1 MGLTYY
7 TTGKEIFVNNFS
19 FLKLWQLL
27 TGANLMFLLLD
38 VCLPAWD
45 FTNDLMITTKY
56 WMNASFDWVK
66 SFDRIISWWNEI
78 LSKDVYLLNLNLNK
92 KTLYICKYLKLQYWN
107 IFFVLEWICRVYSAD
122 RKQSNYIFFIFQLNL
137 KLSLAWNLTKN
148 T

>member
-1 MGLTYY
+1 MYYHKHVYVLLPIKKKKKMAERVKYVRKVKNNLIYYCQEVLLILLVGLTYY

-66 SFDRIISWWNEI
+66 SFDKIIS
-78 LSKDVYLLNLNLNK
+78 
-92 KTLYICKYLKLQYWN
+92 
-107 IFFVLEWICRVYSAD
+107 
-122 RKQSNYIFFIFQLNL
+122 
-137 KLSLAWNLTKN
+137 
-148 T
+148 

>member
-7 TTGKEIFVNNFS
+7 TTGKEIFVNDFS

-56 WMNASFDWVK
+56 WMKASFEWVK
-66 SFDRIISWWNEI
+66 SFNKIISWWNEI

-92 KTLYICKYLKLQYWN
+92 KKHYIYVNIWN
-107 IFFVLEWICRVYSAD
+107 CNIQISFLFVLEWICRVYSAD
-122 RKQSNYIFFIFQLNL
+122 RKQSNYNFFKFQRR
-137 KLSLAWNLTKN
+137 SCSIW
-148 T
+148 